1 MILQFQKKDLRF
13 LATFVLPFGAYVL
26 LAVTLA
32 YTVFQNDLE
41 SILFLRPAFWEPF
54 FKQYAFCTII
64 VSGLFFLAI
73 SLDVSIF
80 SITKG
85 TSMTRLDV
93 SPFLLLSSPMIAT
106 GFFSWTFFSGGA
118 WYILSAILLG
128 TGCVC
133 GWIFSSKDR
142 SDDEIVGSIISVVG
156 GLAFFILWRVFE
168 LPFFYLTLTSISGFG
183 FYLLVRIYNFGGE
196 ITYGRMVTAMFL
208 TCLGFICIGL
218 SVKFFTPKPIVY
230 VKTTLHIQANMTR
243 RYRTVS
249 TTVFVDTIKTP
260 AGWVPTSNT
269 VFPKVKI
276 DTEAID
282 VSYAQIVGSMDFLFP
297 KNMPNEEKV
306 KMIPDRWQNRGKFKD
321 GKGITYELLA
331 K

>member
-1 MILQFQKKDLRF
+1 
-13 LATFVLPFGAYVL
+13 
-26 LAVTLA
+26 
-32 YTVFQNDLE
+32 
-41 SILFLRPAFWEPF
+41 
-54 FKQYAFCTII
+54 
-64 VSGLFFLAI
+64 
-73 SLDVSIF
+73 
-80 SITKG
+80 
-85 TSMTRLDV
+85 
-93 SPFLLLSSPMIAT
+93 
-106 GFFSWTFFSGGA
+106 
-118 WYILSAILLG
+118 
-128 TGCVC
+128 
-133 GWIFSSKDR
+133 
-142 SDDEIVGSIISVVG
+142 
-156 GLAFFILWRVFE
+156 
-168 LPFFYLTLTSISGFG
+168 
-183 FYLLVRIYNFGGE
+183 
-196 ITYGRMVTAMFL
+196 
-208 TCLGFICIGL
+208 
-218 SVKFFTPKPIVY
+218 
-230 VKTTLHIQANMTR
+230 MTR